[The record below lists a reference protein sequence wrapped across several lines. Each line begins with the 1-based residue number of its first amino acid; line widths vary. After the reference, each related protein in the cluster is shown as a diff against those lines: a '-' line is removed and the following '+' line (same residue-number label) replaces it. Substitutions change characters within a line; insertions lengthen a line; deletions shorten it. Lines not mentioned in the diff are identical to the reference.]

1 MIFDAAPLDDTI
13 SAISTPFGRS
23 GIGIV
28 RLSGPDALAITE
40 KIFHPKRTGPIAPNI
55 ATYGELRHPQSG
67 EVIDEAVVTFFKKPK
82 SYTGDDL
89 IEISCHGSPVILET
103 VLDLTT
109 QIGARI
115 ARPGEFTMRA
125 FLSGRIDLAQAEAVR
140 DLIDAQTTYQAKVA
154 ARQIQGSFSK
164 RLQPMK
170 QLLTE
175 MIVHL
180 EAAVEFVE
188 EDISPESSEA
198 INHKL
203 VHLITKLEELERS
216 FSLGRVIREG
226 IQLAIIGRSNVGKSS
241 IFNSLL
247 KKERAIVTPIPGTT
261 RDVLSDVVAI
271 DGIPVQ
277 LVDTAGI
284 RQTSDIVE
292 KLGIER
298 SRTAMADADLVL
310 VILDGSENLGEDD
323 LTLIKETKNFPRL
336 IIINK
341 FDLPAK
347 LKDGDLCSVIG
358 QEELVRASALTGLGI
373 ADLRR
378 KIVRIITSYSA
389 FESEDVILTN
399 SRHHD
404 LIVRSIRCLKEAQ
417 SALEQRYSE
426 EVILVGLHDALRTLG
441 EITGETT
448 IEDIFDQIFSTFCI
462 GK

>member
-1 MIFDAAPLDDTI
+1 
-13 SAISTPFGRS
+13 
-23 GIGIV
+23 
-28 RLSGPDALAITE
+28 
-40 KIFHPKRTGPIAPNI
+40 
-55 ATYGELRHPQSG
+55 
-67 EVIDEAVVTFFKKPK
+67 
-82 SYTGDDL
+82 
-89 IEISCHGSPVILET
+89 
-103 VLDLTT
+103 
-109 QIGARI
+109 
-115 ARPGEFTMRA
+115 
-125 FLSGRIDLAQAEAVR
+125 
-140 DLIDAQTTYQAKVA
+140 
-154 ARQIQGSFSK
+154 
-164 RLQPMK
+164 
-170 QLLTE
+170 
-175 MIVHL
+175 
-180 EAAVEFVE
+180 
-188 EDISPESSEA
+188 
-198 INHKL
+198 
-203 VHLITKLEELERS
+203 
-216 FSLGRVIREG
+216 
-226 IQLAIIGRSNVGKSS
+226 
-241 IFNSLL
+241 
-247 KKERAIVTPIPGTT
+247 
-261 RDVLSDVVAI
+261 
-271 DGIPVQ
+271 
-277 LVDTAGI
+277 
-284 RQTSDIVE
+284 
-292 KLGIER
+292 LGIER